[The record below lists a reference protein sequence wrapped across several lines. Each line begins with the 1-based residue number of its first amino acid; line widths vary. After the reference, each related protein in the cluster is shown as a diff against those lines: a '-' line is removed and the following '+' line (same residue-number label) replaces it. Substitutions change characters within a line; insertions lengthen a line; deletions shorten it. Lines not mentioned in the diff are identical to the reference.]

1 VKLILCRHPALGSY
15 LLRAWMG
22 SRWSHAALWDDE
34 RSMVYDTTM
43 QQGGVRA
50 SFEYDFFAK
59 YRERRIIDL
68 PSADAAAARTWL
80 KAQVGKPYDW
90 TALIHIFFR
99 VRPWQDPSRW
109 FCSELA
115 AACVNLFVK
124 PLFAADA
131 AAITPY
137 HLDLLTD
144 AAYDIR

>member
-34 RSMVYDTTM
+34 RSVIYDSTLL
-43 QQGGVRA
+43 QGGVRA
-50 SFEYDFFAK
+50 TFEYDWFAK

-68 PSADAAAARTWL
+68 PGADAAKARAWL
-80 KAQVGKPYDW
+80 DAQCGKSYDW
-90 TALIHIFFR
+90 SALVRIFFR
-99 VRPWQDPSRW
+99 ARAWDDPRRW

-115 AACVNLFVK
+115 AACINNFVK
-124 PLFAADA
+124 ALFAADA

-144 AAYDIR
+144 RAYE